1 MPGGTP
7 HHFGSARFQVRQRVK
22 NFGIEKNSAQT
33 PKRTGFLRLYVKGV
47 FTGFKRGIRNQEEH
61 TAILKLEN
69 VHCKEDTVFYHG
81 KKVAYVYKVNRADKE
96 GSKFRVIWGKVTRA
110 HGSSGS
116 VRAKFTSN
124 LPPQAMGQRVRVMLY
139 PSQV

>member
-7 HHFGSARFQVRQRVK
+7 HHFGSARFQVRHRSK
-22 NFGIEKNSAQT
+22 NFALEKPGKST
-33 PKRTGFLRLYVKGV
+33 KSTGFIRLFVKGV
-47 FTGFKRGIRNQEEH
+47 FTGFKRGLRNQEEH

-69 VHCKEDTVFYHG
+69 VSCKEDTVFYYG

-96 GSKFRVIWGKVTRA
+96 GSKFRVIWGKITRA

-124 LPPQAMGQRVRVMLY
+124 LPAQAMGQRVRVMLY